1 MAEKAVVEQTVMGK
15 SVAENPVSENGMA
28 GRAAVHPQSAASG
41 SNFSIDRGRPIADQ
55 IFSHLTGAIT
65 AGDIPP
71 GTRLPSIRALAA
83 ELGVNRNTVAHAIKE
98 LADKGFV
105 QTRYGGG
112 SIARLPPPEFPRGMS
127 APAAFVN
134 GAQNGNAPM
143 TEEEWEQRFA
153 SRLNGFLT
161 SASAPLFPGETGQP
175 INLRQLRPDTSLFPL
190 EKFRQC
196 LNTVLR
202 RNGRHL
208 LNYGSPGGY
217 LPLREQIAKRLR
229 EVNIPADS
237 SSILV
242 MSGSQQGIDLLARAF
257 INDGE
262 NVVVESPTYS
272 IALKIF
278 AANGAR
284 FLPYRIERGGI
295 DFEALEQLGP
305 QHPPKLIYTVPNF
318 QNPTTHSYTVEEK
331 AHLLEQAYRLGC
343 VVIEDAS
350 DIELHQQPSRWPPLA
365 SMDGTGRVIYL
376 NTFSKTL
383 VPALRVGYLCAP
395 PSLVRKLSQLKEMSD
410 LSQSLILQAGI
421 AEFMERGYYDQHV
434 EDVSR
439 AYRERMERVLEI
451 LEKALPAEVHFTRPD
466 GGLCV
471 WVDLP
476 EHVDPDR
483 LSEHLRG
490 QGLLVSPGSL
500 YRPLAGGRNGIRLS
514 VANEPEQRL
523 REGFALLGK
532 VLQRVLRQPPPTAQE
547 REYQPIH

>member
-1 MAEKAVVEQTVMGK
+1 MKTAAEKTVTK
-15 SVAENPVSENGMA
+15 KTVADKAVAETP
-28 GRAAVHPQSAASG
+28 SG
-41 SNFSIDRGRPIADQ
+41 PSGPDFAIDRGRPIADQ
-55 IFSHLTGAIT
+55 IFHHFRGAIDSG
-65 AGDIPP
+65 ALPP
-71 GTRLPSIRALAA
+71 GTRLPSIRFLAA
-83 ELGVNRNTVAHAIKE
+83 DLGVNRNTVAHAIRE
-98 LADKGFV
+98 LAEKGYV
-105 QTRYGGG
+105 QTRFGGG
-112 SIARLPPPEFPRGMS
+112 SIARLPPPEFHPPIS
-127 APAAFVN
+127 APAR
-134 GAQNGNAPM
+134 GQNGGVPM
-143 TEEEWEQRFA
+143 AEEDWEQRFA

-161 SASAPLFPGETGQP
+161 AASPPLFPGEAGQP
-175 INLRQLRPDTSLFPL
+175 INLHQLWPDTSLFPL

-229 EVNIPADS
+229 EANIPADPS
-237 SSILV
+237 RILV
-242 MSGSQQGIDLLARAF
+242 VSGSQQGIDLLARAF
-257 INDGE
+257 INEGE
-262 NVVVESPTYS
+262 GVVVESPTYS

-284 FLPYRIERGGI
+284 FHPYRIERGGV
-295 DFEALEQLGP
+295 DFEALEQLGHR
-305 QHPPKLIYTVPNF
+305 HPPKLIYAVPNF
-318 QNPTTHSYTVEEK
+318 QNPTTHSYTLEEK
-331 AHLLEQAYRLGC
+331 GRLLEQAYRLGC

-350 DIELHQQPSRWPPLA
+350 DIELHHQPSQWPSLA

-395 PSLVRKLSQLKEMSD
+395 PALVRKLSQLKEMSD

-421 AEFMERGYYDQHV
+421 AEFMERGYFDQHV
-434 EDVSR
+434 EDVRR
-439 AYRERMERVLEI
+439 AYRERMERVLEM
-451 LEKALPAEVHFTRPD
+451 LEKALPSGVHFTRPD

-483 LSEHLRG
+483 LSEHLRSK
-490 QGLLVSPGSL
+490 GLLVSPGSL
-500 YRPLAGGRNGIRLS
+500 YRPVAGGRNGIRLS
-514 VANEPEQRL
+514 VAHEPEHRL
-523 REGFALLGK
+523 REGFTLLGK

-547 REYQPIH
+547 REYQSIH